1 MKVLS
6 KTAVALAMGAVATQ
20 PAQPLSPF
28 IGLNPRDRQTAEDY
42 ERLCGELKTRMAN
55 LDKLITRYDDGL
67 KRLDGVPD
75 DLKNELEVRAKE
87 NKKLAGEIEELQQK
101 LIEGVQSRDADPH
114 TVASLLIRNKE
125 VADQANSIVR
135 ARGKFGLDG
144 VLARNIV
151 TLAGMGK
158 TASLAKNDLS
168 RTVERPLTI
177 LDWISFTPITAEL
190 VPLLQESAYEI
201 MAEIVSESLEK
212 PESELNFG
220 VVDLKAGTIAHLI
233 SISLQTMADMPTL
246 AAYIE
251 GRLAYG
257 VRLKLEAYI
266 VAGDGVTAGTAKSFS
281 GLLESGNHETVT
293 AEKDDTA
300 IDVISR
306 AKYKA
311 GATGLQPEAI
321 ILNPED
327 WGKIERIKGSDGHY
341 IFGSP
346 GAAVQ
351 PVLWGLPVVLSAAM
365 TLGKYWVGNVSLGI
379 AGFIREDVAVELS
392 TEDKDNFRKNLGTL
406 RAEMRACC
414 GVQIPDACVAGEL
427 PVITAVIPPVAE
439 EE

>member
-1 MKVLS
+1 MKALS
-6 KTAVALAMGAVATQ
+6 KTAVALAMIAMETQ
-20 PAQPLSPF
+20 TAQPLSPF
-28 IGLNPRDRQTAEDY
+28 MGLNARDRQTAEDY
-42 ERLCGELKTRMAN
+42 NQACADLKTRMAN
-55 LDKLITRYDDGL
+55 LDGLIKRYNEALG
-67 KRLDGVPD
+67 RLEGVPE
-75 DLKNELEVRAKE
+75 DLKTELEARAKE
-87 NKKLAGEIEELQQK
+87 NKKLASEIEDLQQK
-101 LIEGVQSRDADPH
+101 LIDGVQQRGADPD

-125 VADQANSIVR
+125 VADQANAICR
-135 ARGKFGLDG
+135 GRGKFGLDG
-144 VLARNIV
+144 VQARNIV

-158 TASLAKNDLS
+158 TASLAQNDLS

-190 VPLLQESAYEI
+190 VPLLQESAYDI
-201 MAEIVSESLEK
+201 MAEIVPEGEEK
-212 PESELNFG
+212 PESDLTFE
-220 VVDLKAGTIAHLI
+220 VVDLKAGTVAHWI
-233 SISLQTMADMPTL
+233 NISLQTMADMPTL
-246 AAYIE
+246 ASYIE

-266 VAGDGVTAGTAKSFS
+266 VAGDGVSGGTAKSFS
-281 GLLESGNHETVT
+281 GLLEAGNHETVT
-293 AEKDDTA
+293 AEADDTA
-300 IDVISR
+300 VDVISR

-311 GATGLQPEAI
+311 GSTGLLPEAV

-327 WGKIERIKGSDGHY
+327 WGKIERLKGDDGHY

-365 TLGKYWVGNVSLGI
+365 TLGKYWVGNISLGI

-414 GVQIPDACVAGEL
+414 GVQIPDACVAGDL
-427 PVITAVIPPVAE
+427 PVPPVGP
-439 EE
+439 

>member
-6 KTAVALAMGAVATQ
+6 KTAVALAMNTMANQ
-20 PAQPLSPF
+20 SAQSLSPLM
-28 IGLNPRDRQTAEDY
+28 GLNARDRQTAEDY
-42 ERLCGELKTRMAN
+42 NQACADLKTRMAN
-55 LDKLITRYDDGL
+55 LDGLITRYNEALG
-67 KRLDGVPD
+67 RLEGVPE
-75 DLKNELEVRAKE
+75 DLKTELEARAKE
-87 NKKLAGEIEELQQK
+87 NKKLASEIEELQQK
-101 LIEGVQSRDADPH
+101 LVDGVQ
-114 TVASLLIRNKE
+114 
-125 VADQANSIVR
+125 
-135 ARGKFGLDG
+135 
-144 VLARNIV
+144 ARNIV

-158 TASLAKNDLS
+158 TASLAQNDLS

-201 MAEIVSESLEK
+201 MAELAPEGTEKKESNLTFE
-212 PESELNFG
+212 
-220 VVDLKAGTIAHLI
+220 VVDLKAGTVAHWI
-233 SISLQTMADMPTL
+233 NISLQTMADMPTL

-266 VAGDGVTAGTAKSFS
+266 VAGDGVSGGTAKSFS
-281 GLLESGNHETVT
+281 GLLEAGNHETVT
-293 AEKDDTA
+293 AEAGDTA
-300 IDVISR
+300 VDVISR

-311 GATGLQPEAI
+311 GSTGLLPEAV

-327 WGKIERIKGSDGHY
+327 WGKIERLKGDDGHY

-365 TLGKYWVGNVSLGI
+365 TLGKYWVGNISLGI

-414 GVQIPDACVAGEL
+414 GVQIPDACVAGDL
-427 PVITAVIPPVAE
+427 PVPPVGP
-439 EE
+439 